1 MEPIYITGH
10 RNPDTD
16 SIVAALSYAIL
27 KNALGERAY
36 TAARIGELSDQ
47 TELLLKKFDF
57 APPTLLHTVKTQV
70 SDLDYDTPPILSA
83 AVSVYHAWQTIASE
97 STSVPTLPVTD
108 ENGRLYGMLTPEEFA
123 AYDMR
128 FIKSNR
134 LEGVPIFNL
143 LACLDGHLINAA
155 IEQTELSGSLL
166 VALPTHAGL
175 PSIDEHSIVICGN
188 QPEIIRLALER
199 HAAAL
204 IVCESEVDM
213 ELIREGK
220 NTCVIST
227 PFDAY
232 AASRLAFLAIPA
244 SRICRRDNLVS
255 FHLDDYLDEVKET
268 TLKSRFRSYPILD
281 NEDRVVG
288 TLSRFH
294 LLRPK
299 RKRVV
304 LVDHNELH
312 QSIPGLEQAEI
323 LEIIDHHRLAEVETD
338 APVYV
343 RNEPVGSTCT
353 IVTSMFFE
361 RGIMPSKKLAGLLAA
376 AIVSDTIVFKSPTST
391 PVDRAMAERMAKI
404 AGLSLEALGQEIFSI
419 SPAAEHDLDSLYFAD
434 FKQFQIA
441 GHSLGISQITS
452 LDTDA
457 LGERKADFINL
468 MEQERS
474 QHNYD
479 MMLLML
485 TDVLKEGTLLIAV
498 GDLDSVEHAFNVSFK
513 HNAAFLPGVISR
525 KKQIVPALSLL
536 WG

>member
-16 SIVAALSYAIL
+16 SIVASLSYAVL

-47 TELLLKKFDF
+47 TEMLLKKYDF
-57 APPTLLHTVKTQV
+57 AAPKKLHTVRTQV

-83 AVSVYHAWQTIASE
+83 AVSVYHAWQTIISGTAG
-97 STSVPTLPVTD
+97 VPALPVTD
-108 ENGRLYGMLTPEEFA
+108 EDGRLYGMLTPEEVA
-123 AYDMR
+123 TYDMR
-128 FIKSNR
+128 FINSN
-134 LEGVPIFNL
+134 LLDGIPLFNL
-143 LACLDGHLINAA
+143 LACLDGRLIEAA
-155 IEQTELSGSLL
+155 TEQTEVSGSLV
-166 VALPTHAGL
+166 VALPTHTGL
-175 PSIDEHSIVICGN
+175 PEIGEDSVVLCGN
-188 QPEIIRLALER
+188 QPDVIRLAIER
-199 HAAAL
+199 RAAAL
-204 IVCESEVDM
+204 IVCESEVDSA
-213 ELIREGK
+213 LVAANDK
-220 NTCVIST
+220 TCVIST

-232 AASRLAFLAIPA
+232 AASRLAFLAVPV
-244 SRICRRDNLVS
+244 SRICRTENLVS
-255 FHLDDYLDEVKET
+255 FHLADYLDDVRET
-268 TLKSRFRSYPILD
+268 TLKSRYRSYPILD
-281 NEDRVVG
+281 ENDRVVG

-304 LVDHNELH
+304 LVDHNELQ
-312 QSIPGLEQAEI
+312 QSVPGLEQAEI
-323 LEIIDHHRLAEVETD
+323 LEIIDHHRLAEVQTD

-353 IVTSMFFE
+353 IITSMFFE
-361 RGIMPSKKLAGLLAA
+361 RGVMPSKKLAGLLAA

-404 AGLSLEALGQEIFSI
+404 AGLTLEALGQEIFSI
-419 SPAAEHDLDSLYFAD
+419 SSADGANMEELYFAD

-457 LGERKADFINL
+457 LGRHKADFISL
-468 MEQERS
+468 MEREMAQRG
-474 QHNYD
+474 YD

-485 TDVLKEGTLLIAV
+485 TDVLKEGTMLLAV
-498 GDLDSVEHAFNVSFK
+498 GDHESVEQAFNVSIK
-513 HNAAFLPGVISR
+513 DNAAFLKGVISR